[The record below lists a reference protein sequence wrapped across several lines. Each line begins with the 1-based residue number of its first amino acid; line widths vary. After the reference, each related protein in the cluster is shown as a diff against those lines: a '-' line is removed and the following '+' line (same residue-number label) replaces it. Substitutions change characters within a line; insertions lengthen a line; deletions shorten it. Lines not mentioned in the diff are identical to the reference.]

1 MDNEYMITSSIRKP
15 LPKENHFLSHQEN
28 LNKIKQVCKTN
39 FKNSIIILVHTFLY
53 IYIFF
58 QVKNYYKIARM
69 SQKSEKTFKI
79 FFFLLTQQL
88 EPFLPRSLNT
98 LCMRMCHF
106 GCEKMLNLD
115 GTIIFSFLFK
125 F

>member
-1 MDNEYMITSSIRKP
+1 MMDNEYMITSSKRKP

-39 FKNSIIILVHTFLY
+39 FKNSIIILVHTFIYIYIYICIY

-69 SQKSEKTFKI
+69 SQKSEKTF
-79 FFFLLTQQL
+79 
-88 EPFLPRSLNT
+88 
-98 LCMRMCHF
+98 
-106 GCEKMLNLD
+106 
-115 GTIIFSFLFK
+115 
-125 F
+125 